1 MAASVSTIDNILKE
15 VWTEQRVAEQLY
27 QENPILD
34 RVKKLKGTTTGQQ
47 AQTTIHTGRNEGF
60 SLTSSDGSVALNA
73 AGQQSYA
80 QATWNYKHAHQQVA
94 IDGAA
99 IDQSSGDVN
108 ALASVIDEEITGALS
123 DLNRKISMYLQ
134 IGSTGYV
141 AQCGTTAGSAT
152 IQLNTTDAT
161 NAFERGWLDV
171 GTVVDI
177 GTASDEDADVNGE
190 AVSALSTANGTITVT
205 TSSTTNSSDYVTI
218 SNTRSGSTSYVI
230 NGLPDIVGTSTFAGV
245 NPASYTSWQ
254 SPSVDSTSQ
263 ALSLS
268 LLYQQNQKVHQ
279 KTGKTPSY
287 VIAGLKQQR
296 KAYELAQAQVRF
308 AGDGGLNVGNV
319 DGVNVGGV
327 TIHGIPD
334 VKNENIWFLSPEDL
348 FVISA
353 GDPYWQ
359 DKVTGGRRLEW
370 RQGYDQYVGK
380 LTFRFNLGCRR
391 RNTHAVLSGLT

>member
-1 MAASVSTIDNILKE
+1 MAASVSSIDEILKE

-27 QENPILD
+27 QDNPILS
-34 RVKKLKGTTTGQQ
+34 RVKKLKNSSTGQQ
-47 AQTTIHTGRNEGF
+47 AQTAIHTARNEGF
-60 SLTSSDGSVALNA
+60 SFTSNAGTTALNA
-73 AGQQSYA
+73 ATQQGYE

-99 IDQSSGDVN
+99 IDQSNGDVN
-108 ALASVIDEEITGALS
+108 ALASVIDEEMTGALN

-134 IGSTGYV
+134 VGSSGYI
-141 AQCGTTAGSAT
+141 ATCGTTSGSAT

-161 NAFERGWLDV
+161 NAFERGWLDL
-171 GTVVDI
+171 GTVIDC
-177 GTASDEDADVNGE
+177 GTASSEAADINGE
-190 AVSALSTANGTITVT
+190 AITAISTANGTISTG
-205 TSSTTNSSDYVTI
+205 TSVTTNSSDFITI

-230 NGLPDIVGTSTFAGV
+230 NGLPDIVGTGSLGGV
-245 NPASYTSWQ
+245 DGATVSAWA

-279 KTGKTPSY
+279 KTGKTPTY

-308 AGDGGLNVGNV
+308 AGDSGLNVGNV

-334 VKNENIWFLSPEDL
+334 VKNECIWFLTPEDM
-348 FVISA
+348 FTVSA

-359 DKVTGGRRLEW
+359 DRITGGKRLEW
-370 RQGYDQYVGK
+370 KQGYDQYVGK
-380 LTFRFNLGCRR
+380 LTYRFNLGARR
-391 RNTHAVLSGLT
+391 RNTHAALTGLT